1 MRILVTGGAG
11 YVGSTLVPLLLEQG
25 HRVRVYDALKF
36 GGHGLLPCCQNRFFE
51 LMKGDVCDAS
61 GVAKAVEGM
70 DAIVHLAAIVG
81 YPACKKEPQVAQATN
96 VEGTRTVLTARKA
109 DQKFIFA
116 STGSIYGSIPD
127 YVCNEDTPRAP
138 ITLYGETK
146 AAAEEMVLAAGN
158 SVAYRYATA
167 FGVSNRMRL
176 DLMPN
181 DFTYQAVKNRNLI
194 VYEGGFK
201 RTFVHV
207 RDMARSILFA
217 LERLGHDQ
225 GRRLQRRP
233 RVDELLHQGRRRPP
247 DPQACELHPLP
258 PLPPEVGTDA
268 DQRNYEVSYG
278 GEIRSKGFETTDR
291 PRSRGRRRTRPGG
304 AANLRVP
311 EPVRQRP
318 DRHGH
323 GRSVGRPM
331 RLPPPPRFRTRSLM
345 ALAAVVAVGLVAP
358 GEIRRYGGNA
368 GTSHGSR
375 SASYTRAHRRS

>member
-11 YVGSTLVPLLLEQG
+11 YVGSTLVPMLLEQG
-25 HRVRVYDALKF
+25 HRVRVYDSLKF
-36 GGHGLLPCCQNRFFE
+36 GGHGLLPCCQSRHFE
-51 LMKGDVCDAS
+51 LIKGDVTDAD
-61 GVAKAVEGM
+61 GVRKALEGV

-96 VEGTRTVLTARKA
+96 VEGTRNLLNLRKA

-127 YVCNEDTPRAP
+127 YVCNENSPIGP

-146 AAAEEMVLAAGN
+146 AAAEEMVLNAGN

-207 RDMARSILFA
+207 RDMARSIMFA
-217 LERLGHDQ
+217 LDKWDSMKDDVYNVGHESMNFTKEDVARQ
-225 GRRLQRRP
+225 VLKH
-233 RVDELLHQGRRRPP
+233 VDYYLHF
-247 DPQACELHPLP
+247 A
-258 PLPPEVGTDA
+258 EVGTDA
-268 DQRNYEVSYG
+268 DKRNYEVSY
-278 GEIRSKGFETTDR
+278 EKIRAKGFETTIDLDR
-291 PRSRGRRRTRPGG
+291 GVAELVRACKLIEFQNPF
-304 AANLRVP
+304 ANV
-311 EPVRQRP
+311 
-318 DRHGH
+318 
-323 GRSVGRPM
+323 
-331 RLPPPPRFRTRSLM
+331 
-345 ALAAVVAVGLVAP
+345 
-358 GEIRRYGGNA
+358 
-368 GTSHGSR
+368 
-375 SASYTRAHRRS
+375 

>member
-1 MRILVTGGAG
+1 MDHAMRILVTGGAG
-11 YVGSTLVPLLLEQG
+11 YVGSTLVPMLLEQG
-25 HRVRVYDALKF
+25 HRVRVYDSLKF

-51 LMKGDVCDAS
+51 LVKGDVCDAT

-96 VEGTRTVLTARKA
+96 VEGTRTLLAARKA

-127 YVCNEDTPRAP
+127 YICNEDSPRSP

-146 AAAEEMVLAAGN
+146 ATAEELVLNAGN

-207 RDMARSILFA
+207 RDMARSIMFA
-217 LERLGHDQ
+217 LERWDTIKDDVYNVGHESMNFTKEDVARQ
-225 GRRLQRRP
+225 ILKH
-233 RVDELLHQGRRRPP
+233 VNYYLHF
-247 DPQACELHPLP
+247 A
-258 PLPPEVGTDA
+258 EVGSDA
-268 DQRNYEVSYG
+268 DQRNYEVSY
-278 GEIRSKGFETTDR
+278 EKIRGKGFETTIDLDR
-291 PRSRGRRRTRPGG
+291 GVAELVR
-304 AANLRVP
+304 AAQLIEFQNPFANV
-311 EPVRQRP
+311 
-318 DRHGH
+318 
-323 GRSVGRPM
+323 
-331 RLPPPPRFRTRSLM
+331 
-345 ALAAVVAVGLVAP
+345 
-358 GEIRRYGGNA
+358 
-368 GTSHGSR
+368 
-375 SASYTRAHRRS
+375 